1 MLSATPSEAV
11 LRGVLDVERVRADF
25 PILARR
31 IGDAPLCY
39 LDNAATTQ
47 KPLVVLAAMQR
58 FYEESYGS
66 VARGVHQLSAEATRA
81 YESARARVGAF
92 LGAASP
98 DEIVFV
104 RGTTEAANLVAAS
117 FARPRL
123 SPGDEI
129 LVTELEHHSNIVP
142 WQRACE
148 ERGARLAVVPVDERG
163 EVDPDEFS
171 RRLGPRTRLAAFA
184 HVSNALGTVLPVAE
198 LVRRAHDAGVPVFV
212 DGAQAAPHLRVDVGE
227 LDCDFFAFSGHKV
240 YGPTGIGA
248 LYGKKEHLSAMPPWQ
263 SGGGMIRSVTFEST
277 TFDDPPRRF
286 EAGTPAAAEAIGLA
300 AALDYVDQFDWPVI
314 ERHEA
319 GLVEATIA
327 GLEAIGGLRL
337 IGRPRERAGVV
348 SFVLD
353 GIHAH
358 DLGTVLDHHGVAV
371 RAGHHCAQPL
381 MQRYG
386 VPATVRAS
394 FGLYNTREEVAA
406 LLRAIAAAQAIFG
419 AVGGVGG
426 VGRAAGD
433 AGGGASGRGGGNGSG
448 GT

>member
-1 MLSATPSEAV
+1 MSSVTPSETVSRVEPGRSDSGIAAAP
-11 LRGVLDVERVRADF
+11 LDVERLRADF

-31 IGDAPLCY
+31 IGDAPLSY

-47 KPLVVLAAMQR
+47 KPLPVLAAMQR

-66 VARGVHQLSAEATRA
+66 VARGVHQLSAEATRQ
-81 YESARARVGAF
+81 YEAARTRVGAF
-92 LGAASP
+92 LGAASS

-104 RGTTEAANLVAAS
+104 RGTTEAANLVAWS

-129 LVTELEHHSNIVP
+129 LVTELEHHSNLVP
-142 WQRACE
+142 WQMVCE
-148 ERGARLAVVPVDERG
+148 ERGAHLAVVPVDDRG

-171 RRLGPRTRLAAFA
+171 KLLGPKTKLAAFT

-198 LVRRAHDAGVPVFV
+198 LVRRAHHAGVPVFV
-212 DGAQAAPHLRVDVGE
+212 DGAQSAPHLAVDVVA

-248 LYGKKEHLSAMPPWQ
+248 LYGRKELLAAMPPWQ
-263 SGGGMIRSVTFEST
+263 GGGGMIRSVTFEAT
-277 TFDDPPRRF
+277 TYDDPPRRF

-300 AALDYVDQFDWPVI
+300 AAIDYVAGLGWPAI

-319 GLVEATIA
+319 GLVAAAVA
-327 GLEAIGGLRL
+327 GLEPIPGLRL

-348 SFVLD
+348 SFVLE

-358 DLGTVLDHHGVAV
+358 DLGTVLDHYGVAV

-381 MQRYG
+381 MRRFG

-394 FGLYNTREEVAA
+394 FALYNTAGEVAA
-406 LLRAIAAAQAIFG
+406 LLAAIAGARAIFG
-419 AVGGVGG
+419 WTGGSS
-426 VGRAAGD
+426 
-433 AGGGASGRGGGNGSG
+433 GGGKGGG
-448 GT
+448 

>member
-1 MLSATPSEAV
+1 MSSATPSEAV
-11 LRGVLDVERVRADF
+11 GVGAAALDVERLRADF

-31 IGDAPLCY
+31 IGTSPLSY

-47 KPLVVLAAMQR
+47 KPRAVLTAMQR

-66 VARGVHQLSAEATRA
+66 VARGVHQLSAEATRQ
-81 YESARARVGAF
+81 YEAARARVAAF

-98 DEIVFV
+98 EEIVFV
-104 RGTTEAANLVAAS
+104 RGTTEAANLVAWS

-123 SPGDEI
+123 SAGDEI
-129 LVTELEHHSNIVP
+129 LITELEHHSNLVP
-142 WQRACE
+142 WQMVCE
-148 ERGARLAVVPVDERG
+148 ERGARLTVVPVDDRG
-163 EVDPDEFS
+163 EVDPEEFS

-184 HVSNALGTVLPVAE
+184 HVSNALGTILPVAD

-212 DGAQAAPHLRVDVGE
+212 DGAQSAPHLAVDVGA
-227 LDCDFFAFSGHKV
+227 LGCDFFAFSGHKV

-248 LYGKKEHLSAMPPWQ
+248 LYGRRELLAGMAPWQ
-263 SGGGMIRSVTFEST
+263 GGGGMIRSVTFEAT
-277 TFDDPPRRF
+277 TYDDPPRRF

-300 AALDYVDQFDWPVI
+300 AALDYVAGIGWPAI

-319 GLVEATIA
+319 GLVEATVA
-327 GLEAIGGLRL
+327 GLEAIAGVRL
-337 IGRPRERAGVV
+337 IGRPRARAGVV

-358 DLGTVLDHHGVAV
+358 DLGTVLDHYGVAV

-381 MQRYG
+381 MRRFG

-394 FGLYNTREEVAA
+394 FALYNTRQEVAA
-406 LLRAIAAAQAIFG
+406 LLAAIAGAQAIFG
-419 AVGGVGG
+419 AS
-426 VGRAAGD
+426 
-433 AGGGASGRGGGNGSG
+433 GASGAGGSG
-448 GT
+448 AAGGFGESGQ

>member
-1 MLSATPSEAV
+1 MSSVTPSETVSRVEPGRSDSGIAAAP
-11 LRGVLDVERVRADF
+11 LDVERLRADF

-31 IGDAPLCY
+31 IGDAPLSY

-47 KPLVVLAAMQR
+47 KPLPVLAAMQR

-66 VARGVHQLSAEATRA
+66 VARGVHQLSAEATRQ
-81 YESARARVGAF
+81 YEWARTRVGAF

-104 RGTTEAANLVAAS
+104 RGTTEAANLVAWS

-129 LVTELEHHSNIVP
+129 LVTELEHHSNLVP
-142 WQRACE
+142 WQMVCE
-148 ERGARLAVVPVDERG
+148 ERGAHLVVVPVDDRG

-171 RRLGPRTRLAAFA
+171 KRLGPRTKLAAFA

-198 LVRRAHDAGVPVFV
+198 LVRRAHHAGVPVFV
-212 DGAQAAPHLRVDVGE
+212 DGAQSAPHLAVDVVA

-248 LYGKKEHLSAMPPWQ
+248 LYGRRELLAAMPPWQ
-263 SGGGMIRSVTFEST
+263 GGGGMIRSVTFEAT
-277 TFDDPPRRF
+277 TYDDPPRRF

-300 AALDYVDQFDWPVI
+300 AAIDYVAGLGWPAI

-319 GLVEATIA
+319 GLVAAAVA
-327 GLEAIGGLRL
+327 GLEPIPGLRL

-348 SFVLD
+348 SFVLE

-358 DLGTVLDHHGVAV
+358 DLGTVLDHYGVAV

-381 MQRYG
+381 MRRFG

-394 FGLYNTREEVAA
+394 FALYNTAGEVAA
-406 LLRAIAAAQAIFG
+406 LLAAIAGARAIFG
-419 AVGGVGG
+419 WTGGSSGSG
-426 VGRAAGD
+426 K
-433 AGGGASGRGGGNGSG
+433 GGG
-448 GT
+448 

>member
-1 MLSATPSEAV
+1 MSSATPSEA
-11 LRGVLDVERVRADF
+11 LSRGELHRSDPEIAAGPLDVERLRADF

-31 IGDAPLCY
+31 IGEAPLCY

-47 KPLVVLAAMQR
+47 KPRAVLAAMQR

-66 VARGVHQLSAEATRA
+66 VARGVHQLSAEATQA
-81 YESARARVGAF
+81 YEAARARVGVF

-123 SPGDEI
+123 VPGDEI

-142 WQRACE
+142 WQRVCE
-148 ERGARLAVVPVDERG
+148 ERGASLAVVPIDDRG

-171 RRLGPRTRLAAFA
+171 QRLGPRTKLAAFA

-198 LVRRAHDAGVPVFV
+198 LVRRAHAAGVPVFV
-212 DGAQAAPHLRVDVGE
+212 DGAQAAPHLAVDVVALG
-227 LDCDFFAFSGHKV
+227 CDFYAFSGHKV
-240 YGPTGIGA
+240 YGPTGIGV
-248 LYGKKEHLSAMPPWQ
+248 LYGRQEILAAMPPWQ
-263 SGGGMIRSVTFEST
+263 GGGGMIRSVTFERT
-277 TFDDPPRRF
+277 TYDDPPRRF

-300 AALDYVDQFDWPVI
+300 AALDYVDQLGWPAI
-314 ERHEA
+314 EGHEA
-319 GLVEATIA
+319 GLVEATVA
-327 GLEAIGGLRL
+327 GLEAIVGLRL

-419 AVGGVGG
+419 GV
-426 VGRAAGD
+426 AAG
-433 AGGGASGRGGGNGSG
+433 GRGGGNEQG

>member
-47 KPLVVLAAMQR
+47 KPLAVLAAMQR

-66 VARGVHQLSAEATRA
+66 VARGVHQLSAEATRG
-81 YESARARVGAF
+81 YEAARARVGAF

-142 WQRACE
+142 WQRICE

-163 EVDPDEFS
+163 EVDPEEFS
-171 RRLGPRTRLAAFA
+171 RRLGSRTRLAAFA

-248 LYGKKEHLSAMPPWQ
+248 LYGKKEHLAAMPPWQ

-300 AALDYVDQFDWPVI
+300 AALDYVDQFGWPEI

-319 GLVEATIA
+319 GLVEATVA

-381 MQRYG
+381 MARLG
-386 VPATVRAS
+386 VTATCRAS
-394 FGLYNTREEVAA
+394 FAMYSTKAEVDA
-406 LLRAIAAAQAIFG
+406 LVTALTKAHDLFA
-419 AVGGVGG
+419 
-426 VGRAAGD
+426 
-433 AGGGASGRGGGNGSG
+433 
-448 GT
+448 

>member
-1 MLSATPSEAV
+1 MSVQSSEPSLLLAV
-11 LRGVLDVERVRADF
+11 DEVRRDF

-31 IGDAPLCY
+31 IGEHPLCY

-47 KPLVVLAAMQR
+47 KPRPVLAAMQR

-66 VARGVHQLSAEATRA
+66 VARGVHRLSAEATSL
-81 YESARARVGAF
+81 YEAARARVGRF
-92 LGAASP
+92 LGAAAP

-104 RGTTEAANLVAAS
+104 RGTTEAANLVAWS

-129 LVTELEHHSNIVP
+129 LVTELEHHSNLVP
-142 WQRACE
+142 WQLVCE

-163 EVDPDEFS
+163 EVDPEEFS
-171 RRLGPRTRLAAFA
+171 RRLGPQTKLAAFA
-184 HVSNALGTVLPVAE
+184 HVSNALGTVLPVAD
-198 LVRRAHDAGVPVFV
+198 LTRRAHAAGVPVFI
-212 DGAQAAPHLRVDVGE
+212 DGAQSAPHLAVDVGV
-227 LDCDFFAFSGHKV
+227 LGCDFFAFSGHKV

-248 LYGKKEHLSAMPPWQ
+248 LYGRRELLAAMPPWQ
-263 SGGGMIRSVTFEST
+263 SGGGMIRSVDFERT

-300 AALDYVDQFDWPVI
+300 AALDYVDGLGWPAI
-314 ERHEA
+314 ERHERE
-319 GLVEATIA
+319 LVEAA
-327 GLEAIGGLRL
+327 LSGLERIAGLRL

-358 DLGTVLDHHGVAV
+358 DLGTVLDHFGVAV

-381 MQRYG
+381 MRRFG

-394 FGLYNTREEVAA
+394 FAFYNTHAEVAA
-406 LLRAIAAAQAIFG
+406 LLGALAGAQAIFG
-419 AVGGVGG
+419 GG
-426 VGRAAGD
+426 
-433 AGGGASGRGGGNGSG
+433 GRGGS
-448 GT
+448 